1 MKQFKIILLLLLFS
15 PFIKGQDGTS
25 QSFSLQ
31 QAVDYAVKN
40 GYSIKNAATDIEIA
54 NKKIKETR
62 AIGIP
67 QLNAESGYN
76 NFLSLPVSVI
86 DASAFNPM
94 APPGQLARIAFG
106 VKNNLNYGYTASWL
120 AFNGEYL
127 VGLQA
132 SKTYLEISKKSLRK
146 SEIETKESVTKAY
159 YTVLILQENKKIL
172 QENISN
178 LEQSIAQTSAFNKEG
193 FIEELDV
200 DRLKLLMTNL
210 KNTLATLEQQK
221 VLAEKLL
228 KFQMGFDVNGAIVLT
243 EELNNVVSAASA
255 GVDPEPKFD
264 VKNSIDF
271 SLLETTHQISML
283 NTKRLKA
290 NYLPTLSTFYSWKE
304 SRLGNKFE
312 NLTDPAYRVSGGTIV
327 GLNLSVPI
335 FQGFGQAARVSQ
347 AKLETKKIEVQ
358 QIQQQQG
365 YALQSSQSL
374 TEYVTAL
381 NSYKSNK
388 DAVELADKIKS
399 RTTIKYNEGVGS
411 SVEVLQAQSELLS
424 AQSNYINS
432 IFQLLNARV
441 ALDKNLNKF

>member
-1 MKQFKIILLLLLFS
+1 MKHVITSLLLLLFS
-15 PFIKGQDGTS
+15 PLMKGQEAPP
-25 QSFSLQ
+25 QAFSLQ
-31 QAVDYAVKN
+31 QAIDYAVKN
-40 GYSIKNAATDIEIA
+40 GYSVKNAATDIEIA
-54 NKKIKETR
+54 NKKVKETR

-67 QLNAESGYN
+67 QLTADAGFN
-76 NFLSLPVSVI
+76 NFLNIPISVV
-86 DASAFNPM
+86 DASAFNPL
-94 APPGQLARIAFG
+94 APPGALVRIPFG
-106 VKNNLNYGYTASWL
+106 VKHNMNYGYTASWL

-132 SKTYLEISKKSLRK
+132 AKTYLEISKKTLRK
-146 SEIETKESVTKAY
+146 SEIDTKESVSKAY
-159 YTVLILQENKKIL
+159 YTVLILEENKKIL
-172 QENISN
+172 KENISN
-178 LEQSIAQTSAFNKEG
+178 LEQSIAQTAAFNKEG

-200 DRLKLLMTNL
+200 DRLNLLMSNL

-228 KFQMGFDVNGAIVLT
+228 KFQMGFDVNATITLS
-243 EELNNVVSAASA
+243 EELNNVVNIASS
-255 GVDPEPKFD
+255 GIDTEPKFD
-264 VKNSIDF
+264 VKNSIDYA
-271 SLLETTHQISML
+271 LLETSYRVSLL

-304 SRLGNKFE
+304 NRLGNEFE
-312 NLTDPAYRVSGGTIV
+312 NLSDPTFRVTGGTIV

-335 FQGFGQAARVSQ
+335 FQGFGQSARVSQ

-358 QIQQQQG
+358 QMQQQQG

-374 TEYVTAL
+374 TEFTTAL
-381 NSYKSNK
+381 DTYKSNK
-388 DAVELADKIKS
+388 EAVELAEKIKS

-441 ALDKNLNKF
+441 TLDKNLNKF

>member
-15 PFIKGQDGTS
+15 PYIKGQDGTS

-40 GYSIKNAATDIEIA
+40 GYSVKNAATDIEIA
-54 NKKIKETR
+54 NKKVKETR

-67 QLNAESGYN
+67 QLKAESGFN
-76 NFLSLPVSVI
+76 DFLNVPVSVVN
-86 DASAFNPM
+86 ANAFNPA
-94 APPGQLARIAFG
+94 APAGTLVRIPFG
-106 VKNNLNYGYTASWL
+106 VKYNMNYGYTASWL
-120 AFNGEYL
+120 AFSGEYL

-132 SKTYLEISKKSLRK
+132 SKTFLEISKKSLRK
-146 SEIETKESVTKAY
+146 TEIETKESVSKAY

-172 QENISN
+172 QENITN
-178 LEQSIAQTSAFNKEG
+178 LEQSIAQTVAFNKEG

-210 KNTLATLEQQK
+210 KNTLSTLEQQK

-228 KFQMGFDVNGAIVLT
+228 KFQMGFDVNGTIVLT
-243 EELNNVVSAASA
+243 EELNGVVSAASA
-255 GVDPEPKFD
+255 GVDPDPKFD
-264 VKNSIDF
+264 VKSSIDF
-271 SLLETTHQISML
+271 SLLETSHQISML

-304 SRLGNKFE
+304 NRLGNKFE
-312 NLTDPAYRVSGGTIV
+312 NLSDPLYRVTGGTIV

-335 FQGFGQAARVSQ
+335 FQGFGQSAKISQ

-374 TEYVTAL
+374 SDYTTAL
-381 NSYKSNK
+381 NTYKSNK
-388 DAVELADKIKS
+388 EAVELAEKIKT

-441 ALDKNLNKF
+441 SLDKNLNKF

>member
-1 MKQFKIILLLLLFS
+1 MKNIIIGLLLLLFS
-15 PFIKGQDGTS
+15 PLTKGQEGAT
-25 QSFSLQ
+25 QPFSLQ
-31 QAVDYAVKN
+31 QAIDYAVQN
-40 GYSIKNAATDIEIA
+40 GYSIKNSATDIEIA
-54 NKKIKETR
+54 NKKVKETR

-67 QLNAESGYN
+67 QLNAETGFQ
-76 NFLSLPVSVI
+76 NFLNVPVSVI
-86 DASAFNPM
+86 NADAFNPS
-94 APPGQLARIAFG
+94 APAGALVRIPFG
-106 VKNNLNYGYTASWL
+106 VQYNLNYGYTASWL
-120 AFNGEYL
+120 AFSGEYI
-127 VGLQA
+127 VALQA

-146 SEIETKESVTKAY
+146 SEIDIKESVSKAY

-178 LEQSIAQTSAFNKEG
+178 LEESILQTTAFNKEG

-221 VLAEKLL
+221 ILAEKLL
-228 KFQMGFDVNGAIVLT
+228 KFQMGFDVNGSITLT
-243 EELNNVVSAASA
+243 EELNNAVDAASSGIDA
-255 GVDPEPKFD
+255 EPKFE
-264 VKNSIDF
+264 VKNSIEY
-271 SLLETTHQISML
+271 SLLETSLKVSML

-290 NYLPTLSTFYSWKE
+290 NYLPTLSTFYSWRE
-304 SRLGNKFE
+304 NRLGNQFE
-312 NLTDPAYRVSGGTIV
+312 NLSDPVYRVTGGTIV
-327 GLNLSVPI
+327 GLNLSVPV
-335 FQGFGQAARVSQ
+335 FQGFGQAARISQ
-347 AKLETKKIEVQ
+347 AKLESKKIEVL

-374 TEYVTAL
+374 SEFTTAL
-381 NSYKSNK
+381 NTYKSNK
-388 DAVELADKIKS
+388 EGVELAEKIKN

-441 ALDKNLNKF
+441 TLDKNLNKF